1 MVIIIKT
8 KNEYKSQQFNFIFTV
23 DGVGRHWS
31 SLYLDFEIETAAGD
45 DVLPDAAAA
54 APVEQEAEV
63 ATFDAV
69 VLIVDWPEP
78 EQARLVDDHNWDSKL
93 DSELDVRVSS
103 HWRLLL

>member
-31 SLYLDFEIETAAGD
+31 SLYLDFEIETAAAAGD

-54 APVEQEAEV
+54 PVEEEEEV

-78 EQARLVDDHNWDSKL
+78 EQARLVDDRNWDSKL
-93 DSELDVRVSS
+93 DSELDEDVRVS
-103 HWRLLL
+103 H